1 MLKYTKMKTIATK
14 GATSVSSGKSTGTKK
29 EPSHHEKAGAGN
41 AALHSLFI
49 AELRD
54 IYWAEKYLLRNFPY
68 LINEAT
74 SEELKQGITI
84 HFHQTEEHITRL
96 EKAFEILEEKPIAE
110 KCEAMEGLMTE
121 TNKRVADTEEG
132 SMVRDTAI
140 ACCSLKAEHYE
151 IATYTS
157 LQKMAAVM
165 EYPEVEKLLASILKD
180 EENAQIFLTK
190 AATAFMDDYTM
201 AVQK

>member
-1 MLKYTKMKTIATK
+1 MPKYTRMKTNATK
-14 GATSVSSGKSTGTKK
+14 GATSESSEKTTITKK
-29 EPSHHEKAGAGN
+29 EPSHHEKAGPGN
-41 AALHSLFI
+41 AALHSLFM

-84 HFHQTEEHITRL
+84 HFHQTEEHIARL

-151 IATYTS
+151 IATYTA
-157 LQKMAAVM
+157 LHNMAIVLN
-165 EYPEVEKLLASILKD
+165 YREVEKLLASILKE
-180 EENAQIFLTK
+180 EENAQTFLTK
-190 AATAFMDDYTM
+190 AATAFVNEHSLND
-201 AVQK
+201 